1 MQKKTLLNFQILTE
15 NGEESTRDLDVWNLL
30 ISILQSKN
38 FLLTLFSDLQI
49 IRQTEPPILGLNYDK
64 DPGAKFTMLGWIL
77 AENSW
82 SVVQI
87 ILRKTFIWIQGR
99 MGMKRY
105 FPKKSLVYQIKRNWK
120 EVIVKTLLL
129 VKTTR

>member
-49 IRQTEPPILGLNYDK
+49 IRE
-64 DPGAKFTMLGWIL
+64 
-77 AENSW
+77 
-82 SVVQI
+82 
-87 ILRKTFIWIQGR
+87 
-99 MGMKRY
+99 
-105 FPKKSLVYQIKRNWK
+105 
-120 EVIVKTLLL
+120 
-129 VKTTR
+129 